1 MRGVRWWHGML
12 AAMALLLAG
21 RSQAAEE
28 RRPKRVA
35 VVVGS
40 NAPAVGRSGLRYAH
54 DDARNLADV
63 LVQVGE
69 FAPRDVR
76 VLLDPKPEELLSV
89 MDAQLGALRG
99 QPGETL
105 LLFYYSGHADQK
117 ALYPGGHALPL
128 EELRRR
134 IDTPDATVRLG
145 IIDACRGGGWTRA
158 KGLQPEAPFEVNI
171 PLTLQSEGSVFI
183 ASSSG
188 LENAHE
194 TSILQ
199 GSFFTHHLVAGL
211 RGAADQGSDGE
222 VSVVEAFT
230 YARQLTL
237 RDTAL
242 LGEGLQHPSFDMNL
256 RGRADLPLARVK
268 TSASWVE
275 LKQTTGPLSVI
286 LASSGTRVLEVPAG
300 KRSLYVALP
309 PGKYLL
315 VRKESGRTFS
325 REFTLEAG
333 QREVLDEASLE
344 PLQTA
349 RLQRKGL
356 EEEEP
361 SRPRN
366 TLTFLPV
373 LIATHSIYGL
383 EYERVLLPQLSVF
396 ASPRMSLLKNDVDR
410 RTFAE
415 LMLGAR
421 YFPLGRAPS
430 GIFVMPRVSVTS
442 SSSSIALEMRE
453 QTFVNKEQTFM
464 TSVGIGVG
472 YSLLVWNWLVL
483 SGGIAER
490 YSWTFKKENGVDTKK
505 EAFDF
510 DLQFNLGVAF

>member
-1 MRGVRWWHGML
+1 MRGVRWWQGML

-28 RRPKRVA
+28 RRPRRVA

-69 FAPRDVR
+69 FAPKDVR
-76 VLLDPKPEELLSV
+76 VLLDPEPAQLLSV

-134 IDTPDATVRLG
+134 IDTPDATVRVG

-256 RGRADLPLARVK
+256 RGRSDLPLARVK

-275 LKQTTGPLSVI
+275 VKQTTGPLSVI

-315 VRKESGRTFS
+315 VRKESGHTFS

-333 QREVLDEASLE
+333 QREVLDETSLE
-344 PLQTA
+344 PQQTA
-349 RLQRKGL
+349 QLQRKGL
-356 EEEEP
+356 TEEETP
-361 SRPRN
+361 RPRN
-366 TLTFLPV
+366 TLTISPMLMV
-373 LIATHSIYGL
+373 LQSMYGL
-383 EYERVLLPQLSVF
+383 EYERALLPELSVF
-396 ASPRMSLLKNDVDR
+396 ATPRFSLLSDDSGR
-410 RTFAE
+410 WRYAQ
-415 LMLGAR
+415 LMLGGR
-421 YFPLGRAPS
+421 FFPFGRAPGGLFLTSRVS
-430 GIFVMPRVSVTS
+430 GISVSSTVPETKGRS
-442 SSSSIALEMRE
+442 F
-453 QTFVNKEQTFM
+453 T
-464 TSVGIGVG
+464 TSVGAGVG
-472 YSLLVWNWLVL
+472 YSLLAWNRLVI
-483 SGGIAER
+483 SVGATR
-490 YSWTFKKENGVDTKK
+490 SYFWTFKKENEVDSKK
-505 EAFDF
+505 EGFVT

>member
-1 MRGVRWWHGML
+1 MKCVRWWQGML
-12 AAMALLLAG
+12 AAMALLLTG
-21 RSQAAEE
+21 PSQAAEE
-28 RRPKRVA
+28 RRPRRVA

-40 NAPAVGRSGLRYAH
+40 NAPAVGRSSLRYAH
-54 DDARNLADV
+54 DDARNMADV

-69 FAPRDVR
+69 FTPKDVR
-76 VLLDPKPEELLSV
+76 VLLDPEPEELLSA

-105 LLFYYSGHADQK
+105 LLFYYSGHADEK

-134 IDTPDATVRLG
+134 IDTPDATVRVG

-171 PLTLQSEGSVFI
+171 PLTLQSEGSIFI

-194 TSILQ
+194 TSALQ

-211 RGAADQGSDGE
+211 RGVADQGSDGE

-256 RGRADLPLARVK
+256 RGRSDLPLARVK

-275 LKQTTGPLSVI
+275 VKQTTGPLSVI

-315 VRKESGRTFS
+315 VRKESGGTFS

-349 RLQRKGL
+349 QLQRKGPA
-356 EEEEP
+356 EEEP
-361 SRPRN
+361 PRPRN
-366 TLTFLPV
+366 TLTFSPV
-373 LIATHSIYGL
+373 LMAALAIYGL
-383 EYERVLLPQLSVF
+383 EYERALLPELSVF
-396 ASPRMSLLKNDVDR
+396 VAPRLSIQNEDASRWSY
-410 RTFAE
+410 AQ

-421 YFPLGRAPS
+421 YFPFGHAPGGLFLTSRVS
-430 GIFVMPRVSVTS
+430 GISVSAS
-442 SSSSIALEMRE
+442 SPTGQETGQSLIAGL
-453 QTFVNKEQTFM
+453 
-464 TSVGIGVG
+464 GVG
-472 YSLLVWNWLVL
+472 YSLLAWNWLVL
-483 SGGIAER
+483 SVGVTES
-490 YSWTFKKENGVDTKK
+490 YFWTVREGSEVGMTKEGFVT
-505 EAFDF
+505 

>member
-1 MRGVRWWHGML
+1 MRGERWWKWML
-12 AAMALLLAG
+12 AAVVLLLAG

-69 FAPRDVR
+69 FAREDVR
-76 VLLDPKPEELLSV
+76 VLLDPEPGELLSV
-89 MDAQLGALRG
+89 MDSQLGALRG
-99 QPGETL
+99 RLGETL

-256 RGRADLPLARVK
+256 RGRSDLPLARVK

-275 LKQTTGPLSVI
+275 VKQTTGPLSVI

-366 TLTFLPV
+366 TLTLAPG
-373 LIATHSIYGL
+373 LLAQSMYGF
-383 EYERVLLPQLSVF
+383 EYERALLPELSVF
-396 ASPRMSLLKNDVDR
+396 ASPRLSILSDDTGRWRYVQ
-410 RTFAE
+410 
-415 LMLGAR
+415 LMLGGR
-421 YFPLGRAPS
+421 FFPFGRAPGGLFVTTRVS
-430 GIFVMPRVSVTS
+430 GISVSSTVPETKGNGFTT
-442 SSSSIALEMRE
+442 L
-453 QTFVNKEQTFM
+453 
-464 TSVGIGVG
+464 VGAGVG
-472 YSLLVWNWLVL
+472 YSLLAWNWLVI
-483 SGGIAER
+483 SAGATQS
-490 YSWTFKKENGVDTKK
+490 YFWTVNEQPDGVTKK
-505 EAFDF
+505 QGFKTDV
-510 DLQFNLGVAF
+510 QFNLGVAF